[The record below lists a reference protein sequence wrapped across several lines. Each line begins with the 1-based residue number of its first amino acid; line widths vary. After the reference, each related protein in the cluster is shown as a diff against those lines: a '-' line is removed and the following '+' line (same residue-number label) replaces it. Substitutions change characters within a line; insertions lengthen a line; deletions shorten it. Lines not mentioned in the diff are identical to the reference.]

1 MTGWY
6 ADCLAYAAKMPSSWT
21 FSHVTAAR
29 IHGIP
34 LPRRLENDP
43 RVHVT
48 ALGERAPRGAG
59 VAGHTTRR
67 IPQVHVSHDVRVTA
81 AVRTWTD
88 LAPQLSL
95 DELVIAGD
103 RLLGIP
109 TPLATVDEILAEVGA
124 HAARRGHRLLARA
137 VQLVREGSRS
147 PRESRVRLTLVRG
160 GLPEPELNAAIPLLR
175 RVVHGDLVYREQRV
189 LLEYEGDQHRTDG
202 WQWAHDLERYN
213 DLAEAGW
220 LTIRAS
226 KTMTD
231 AEVVA
236 RAARALRARGWRP

>member
-1 MTGWY
+1 M
-6 ADCLAYAAKMPSSWT
+6 
-21 FSHVTAAR
+21 
-29 IHGIP
+29 
-34 LPRRLENDP
+34 
-43 RVHVT
+43 HVT

-59 VAGHTTRR
+59 VAGHTTQR
-67 IPQVHVSHDVRVTA
+67 IPPMRVSGGVRVTS

-88 LAPQLSL
+88 LAPHLGL

-109 TPLATVDEILAEVGA
+109 TPLATIDELLAEVSE
-124 HAARRGHRLLARA
+124 HSARRGHRLLARA
-137 VQLVREGSRS
+137 VELVREGSRS
-147 PRESRVRLTLVRG
+147 PRESRARLALVRG
-160 GLPEPELNAAIPLLR
+160 GLPEPELNATIALR
-175 RVVHGDLVYREQRV
+175 RRIVHGDLVYREQRV
-189 LLEYEGDQHRTDG
+189 LIEYEGDQHRTDAR
-202 WQWAHDLERYN
+202 QWAHDLERYN

-236 RAARALRARGWRP
+236 RAARALTSRGWKR